1 VCGAIFLQM
10 ALGRGHTGAT
20 GETLE
25 SATSLAD
32 VYQQMR
38 SGAVNVATAAG
49 QWAFGLA
56 LVKASA
62 AL

>member
-1 VCGAIFLQM
+1 M
-10 ALGRGHTGAT
+10 ALGRGYAGAA

-25 SATSLAD
+25 STLSLGD

-38 SGAVNVATAAG
+38 TGAVNVAAAAG